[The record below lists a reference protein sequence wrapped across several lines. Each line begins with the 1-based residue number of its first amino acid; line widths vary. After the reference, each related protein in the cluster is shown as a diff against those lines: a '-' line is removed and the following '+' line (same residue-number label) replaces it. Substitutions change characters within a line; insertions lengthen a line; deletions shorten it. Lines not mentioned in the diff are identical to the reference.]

1 MGWDLALTATATY
14 AKPEQFET
22 FRRHLDA
29 AWIEEALAA
38 TGTATVRRRRLPVE
52 EVVWVVL
59 GMALFR
65 DRPIEDVVS
74 KLDLALPGGG
84 GTVARSSVS
93 EARGRLGSEPMK
105 WLFERSA
112 SQWAE
117 ASATAHRWRG
127 LALYGIDGSSLRVPD
142 TPENREHFGG
152 QSGRK
157 GSESGYPM
165 ARIVA
170 LMVLRSHLLAGVW
183 FGPYG
188 GTHELEPAKEL
199 RTAIPDNSL
208 TVLDRGFLAAPML
221 IGIATGGQNRHW
233 LTRARSSN
241 KWRVV
246 RRLSR
251 GDEIIEMDVSRHA
264 RGQDPSLPRTWTMRA
279 IRYQRKGFRPQ
290 TLLTSLLD
298 AKRYPAEEII
308 ALYHERW
315 ELELGY
321 DELKTELLDREEAI
335 RSRTREGV
343 EQELWGIL
351 LAYNLV
357 RLEMERVAKTAKVE
371 PTRISFVESLRL
383 IRDEW
388 AWLSVTSPGAIPK
401 RLASMRANIKRY
413 ILPPRR
419 PKRVY
424 PRAVKIK
431 MSNYDRKRPRVET
444 KLKGRRRETGGPP
457 DQAGR

>member
-1 MGWDLALTATATY
+1 MGWDRALAATAAY

-29 AWIEEALAA
+29 TWIDQALAV

-74 KLDLALPGGG
+74 KLDLALPGGS
-84 GTVARSSVS
+84 GTIARSSVA
-93 EARGRLGSEPMK
+93 EARARLGSEPMK

-112 SQWAE
+112 TAWAT
-117 ASATAHRWRG
+117 ASAAAHRWRG
-127 LALYGIDGSSLRVPD
+127 LTLYGMDGSCLRVPD
-142 TPENREHFGG
+142 TPENRAHFGG

-170 LMVLRSHLLAGVW
+170 LMVLRSHVLAAVG

-188 GTHELEPAKEL
+188 GTNELDHAKDM
-199 RTAIPDNSL
+199 RAMIPNDSL
-208 TVLDRGFLAAPML
+208 TVLDRGFLAASML
-221 IGIATGGQNRHW
+221 LGIQGEGRNRHW
-233 LTRARSSN
+233 LTRARSTN
-241 KWRVV
+241 TWRVLK
-246 RRLSR
+246 RLGK
-251 GDEIIEMDVSRHA
+251 GDDLVEMDVSRHA
-264 RGQDPSLPRTWTMRA
+264 RTQDPSLPRTWTMRA

-290 TLLTSLLD
+290 ILLTSLVD
-298 AKRYPAEEII
+298 QEQHPADEIV

-321 DELKTELLDREEAI
+321 DELKTELLDREETI
-335 RSRTREGV
+335 RSKTRQGV

-357 RLEMERVAKTAKVE
+357 RLEMERVAKAAKVE

-401 RLASMRANIKRY
+401 RLASMRANLKRY

-419 PKRVY
+419 PKRGY

-431 MSNYDRKRPRVET
+431 MSNYDRKRPKAELR
-444 KLKGRRRETGGPP
+444 KK
-457 DQAGR
+457 

>member
-1 MGWDLALTATATY
+1 MGWDRAFAAAATY

-22 FRRHLDA
+22 FRRHIDA
-29 AWIEEALAA
+29 AWIEQALVA

-84 GTVARSSVS
+84 GTIARSSVS
-93 EARGRLGSEPMK
+93 QARARLGSEPMK

-112 SQWAE
+112 SAWAHS
-117 ASATAHRWRG
+117 SADAHRWRG
-127 LALYGIDGSSLRVPD
+127 LALYGMDGSCARVPD
-142 TPENREHFGG
+142 TQENREHFGG

-157 GSESGYPM
+157 GTESGYPM

-188 GTHELEPAKEL
+188 GTNELEHAKEL
-199 RTAIPDNSL
+199 RGSVPDNSL

-221 IGIATGGQNRHW
+221 LGIETAGQNRHW
-233 LTRARSSN
+233 LTRAKSN
-241 KWRVV
+241 SKWRVLQ
-246 RRLSR
+246 RLGK
-251 GDEIIEMDVSRHA
+251 GDELVEMDVSRHA
-264 RGQDPSLPRTWTMRA
+264 RRQDASLPRTWTMRA
-279 IRYQRKGFRPQ
+279 IRYHRKGFRPQ

-298 AKRYPAEEII
+298 AKQYPAGEVI

-321 DELKTELLDREEAI
+321 DELKTELLDREETI
-335 RSRTREGV
+335 RSKTREGV
-343 EQELWGIL
+343 EQELWGVL

-357 RLEMERVAKTAKVE
+357 RLEMERVAKSAKVE

-388 AWLSVTSPGAIPK
+388 VWLSVTSPGAIPK
-401 RLASMRANIKRY
+401 RLASLRANLKRY

-419 PKRVY
+419 PKRLY

-431 MSNYDRKRPRVET
+431 MSNYDRKRPRVEVQ
-444 KLKGRRRETGGPP
+444 KK
-457 DQAGR
+457 

>member
-1 MGWDLALTATATY
+1 MGWDLALAATATY

-22 FRRHLDA
+22 FRRHIDP
-29 AWIEEALAA
+29 AWIEQALTA

-65 DRPIEDVVS
+65 DRAIEDVVS

-84 GTVARSSVS
+84 GTISRSSVS

-105 WLFERSA
+105 WLFERT
-112 SQWAE
+112 
-117 ASATAHRWRG
+117 ASAWADPSAAAHRWRG
-127 LALYGIDGSSLRVPD
+127 LALYGMDGSCVRVPD
-142 TPENREHFGG
+142 TAENRAHFGG
-152 QSGRK
+152 QPGRK
-157 GSESGYPM
+157 GTESGYPM

-188 GTHELEPAKEL
+188 GTNELEHAKEL
-199 RTAIPDNSL
+199 RASVPDDSL
-208 TVLDRGFLAAPML
+208 TILDRGFLASSML
-221 IGIATGGQNRHW
+221 LGIQSDGHNRHW
-233 LTRARSSN
+233 LTRAKSN
-241 KWRVV
+241 SKWRVL
-246 RRLSR
+246 RRLGK
-251 GDEIIEMDVSRHA
+251 GDELVEMDVSRHA
-264 RGQDPSLPRTWTMRA
+264 RSQDPSLPRIWTMRA
-279 IRYQRKGFRPQ
+279 IRYHRKGFRPQ

-298 AKRYPAEEII
+298 AKSYPADEIV

-335 RSRTREGV
+335 RSKTRQGV
-343 EQELWGIL
+343 EQELWGVL

-357 RLEMERVAKTAKVE
+357 RLEMERVAKAAKVE

-388 AWLSVTSPGAIPK
+388 LWLSVASPGAIPK

-419 PKRVY
+419 PKRLY

-431 MSNYDRKRPRVET
+431 MSNDDRKRPRVET
-444 KLKGRRRETGGPP
+444 EKK
-457 DQAGR
+457 

>member
-1 MGWDLALTATATY
+1 MGWDRALAATATY

-22 FRRHLDA
+22 FRRHIDA
-29 AWIEEALAA
+29 AWIEEALTA

-74 KLDLALPGGG
+74 KLDLALPGSG

-93 EARGRLGSEPMK
+93 QARSRLGSEPMR

-112 SQWAE
+112 SAWART
-117 ASATAHRWRG
+117 SADAHRWRG

-142 TPENREHFGG
+142 TPENRGYFGG

-157 GSESGYPM
+157 GTESGYPM
-165 ARIVA
+165 VRVVA

-188 GTHELEPAKEL
+188 GTNELGPAKEL
-199 RTAIPDNSL
+199 QACIPTESL
-208 TVLDRGFLAAPML
+208 TVVDRGFLAASML
-221 IGIATGGQNRHW
+221 LGIQSGQNRHW
-233 LTRARSSN
+233 LTRAKSSS
-241 KWRVV
+241 KWRVLK
-246 RRLSR
+246 RLGR
-251 GDEIIEMDVSRHA
+251 GDEIVEMDVSRHA

-290 TLLTSLLD
+290 TLFTSLLD
-298 AKRYPAEEII
+298 AKQYPADEII

-335 RSRTREGV
+335 RSKTRDGV

-357 RLEMERVAKTAKVE
+357 RLEMARVAKAAKVE

-401 RLASMRANIKRY
+401 RLASMRANVKRY

-419 PKRVY
+419 PKRIY
-424 PRAVKIK
+424 PRVVKIK
-431 MSNYDRKRPRVET
+431 MSGYDRKRPLVERA
-444 KLKGRRRETGGPP
+444 K
-457 DQAGR
+457 

>member
-1 MGWDLALTATATY
+1 
-14 AKPEQFET
+14 
-22 FRRHLDA
+22 
-29 AWIEEALAA
+29 
-38 TGTATVRRRRLPVE
+38 
-52 EVVWVVL
+52 
-59 GMALFR
+59 
-65 DRPIEDVVS
+65 
-74 KLDLALPGGG
+74 
-84 GTVARSSVS
+84 
-93 EARGRLGSEPMK
+93 MK

-112 SQWAE
+112 SAWAH
-117 ASATAHRWRG
+117 ASADTHRWRG

-142 TPENREHFGG
+142 TAENRAHFGG

-157 GSESGYPM
+157 DSQSGYPM

-188 GTHELEPAKEL
+188 GTHELAPAKEL
-199 RTAIPDNSL
+199 QTAVPDDSL
-208 TVLDRGFLAAPML
+208 TVVDRGFLAAPML
-221 IGIATGGQNRHW
+221 LGITTAGRNRHW
-233 LTRARSSN
+233 LTRAKSTT
-241 KWRVV
+241 KWRAL
-246 RRLSR
+246 RRLGK
-251 GDEIIEMDVSRHA
+251 GDELVEMDVSRHA
-264 RGQDPSLPRTWTMRA
+264 RSQDPSLPRTWTLRA
-279 IRYQRKGFRPQ
+279 IRYQRKGFAPQ

-298 AKRYPAEEII
+298 AEEYPADELV

-335 RSRTREGV
+335 RSKTRAGV
-343 EQELWGIL
+343 EQELWGIV

-357 RLEMERVAKTAKVE
+357 RLEMQRVAKSAKVE

-383 IRDEW
+383 ICDEW
-388 AWLSVTSPGAIPK
+388 MWLSVTSPGAIPK

-419 PKRVY
+419 PKRLY

-431 MSNYDRKRPRVET
+431 MSSYDRKRPAVET
-444 KLKGRRRETGGPP
+444 AAK
-457 DQAGR
+457 

>member
-1 MGWDLALTATATY
+1 MGLDLALAATATY

-22 FRRHLDA
+22 FRRHIDA
-29 AWIEEALAA
+29 AWIEEALAV
-38 TGTATVRRRRLPVE
+38 TGTATVRRRRLPAE

-74 KLDLALPGGG
+74 KLELALPGGG
-84 GTVARSSVS
+84 GTVARSSIS
-93 EARGRLGSEPMK
+93 QARARLGSEPMK
-105 WLFERSA
+105 WLFERTA
-112 SQWAE
+112 STWAH
-117 ASATAHRWRG
+117 ASAGAHRWRG
-127 LALYGIDGSSLRVPD
+127 LALYGIDGSSLRIAD

-183 FGPYG
+183 LGPYE
-188 GTHELEPAKEL
+188 GTHELEPAKQL
-199 RTAIPDNSL
+199 RRSIPDDSL
-208 TVLDRGFLAAPML
+208 TVLDRGFLAASML
-221 IGIATGGQNRHW
+221 LGIETGAQNRHW
-233 LTRARSSN
+233 LTRAKSSS
-241 KWRVV
+241 KWRVL
-246 RRLSR
+246 RRLGK
-251 GDEIIEMDVSRHA
+251 GDEVVEMDVSRAA
-264 RGQDPSLPRTWTMRA
+264 RSQDASLPSTWTMRA
-279 IRYQRKGFRPQ
+279 IRYQRRGFRPQ

-298 AKRYPAEEII
+298 AEQYPSDEII

-335 RSRTREGV
+335 RSKTRKGV
-343 EQELWGIL
+343 EQELWGL
-351 LAYNLV
+351 LLTYNLV
-357 RLEMERVAKTAKVE
+357 RLEMERIAKSANVE

-388 AWLSVTSPGAIPK
+388 AWLSVASPGAIPK

-419 PKRVY
+419 PKRLY
-424 PRAVKIK
+424 PRVVKIK
-431 MSNYDRKRPRVET
+431 MSNYDRKRPSVER
-444 KLKGRRRETGGPP
+444 LK
-457 DQAGR
+457 

>member
-1 MGWDLALTATATY
+1 MGWDLALAATATY
-14 AKPEQFET
+14 AKPERFET
-22 FRRHLDA
+22 FRRHIDP
-29 AWIEEALAA
+29 AWIESALTA

-59 GMALFR
+59 GMALYR
-65 DRPIEDVVS
+65 DRPIEDIVS
-74 KLDLALPGGG
+74 KLDLALPGGS
-84 GTVARSSVS
+84 GTIARSSIS
-93 EARGRLGSEPMK
+93 KARERLGSEPMK
-105 WLFERSA
+105 WLFEQSG
-112 SQWAE
+112 SVWAH
-117 ASATAHRWRG
+117 ASADAHRWRE

-170 LMVLRSHLLAGVW
+170 LMVLRSHLLAGAW
-183 FGPYG
+183 FGSYG
-188 GTHELEPAKEL
+188 GTNELDPAKRL
-199 RTAIPDNSL
+199 RTSIPDDSL
-208 TVLDRGFLAAPML
+208 TIVDRGFLTASML
-221 IGIATGGQNRHW
+221 LGIESGGTNRHW
-233 LTRARSSN
+233 LTRAKSN
-241 KWRVV
+241 SKWRVV
-246 RRLSR
+246 ERLGK
-251 GDEIIEMDVSRHA
+251 GDEVVEMNVSSEA
-264 RGQDPSLPRTWTMRA
+264 RRKDPSLPRTWTMRA

-298 AKRYPAEEII
+298 AEPYPSDEII

-321 DELKTELLDREEAI
+321 DELKTELLEREEAI
-335 RSRTREGV
+335 RSKTREGV
-343 EQELWGIL
+343 EQELWGVL

-357 RLEMERVAKTAKVE
+357 RVEMARIAKQAKVE

-419 PKRVY
+419 RKRVY

-431 MSNYDRKRPRVET
+431 MSSYDRKRPSIEAAKR
-444 KLKGRRRETGGPP
+444 
-457 DQAGR
+457 

>member
-1 MGWDLALTATATY
+1 MEVCFQAAPMGWDRAFVAAATY

-22 FRRHLDA
+22 FRRHIDA
-29 AWIEEALAA
+29 AWIEQALEA

-52 EVVWVVL
+52 EVVWIVL

-65 DRPIEDVVS
+65 DRPIEDVVA
-74 KLDLALPGGG
+74 KLDLAMPGSG
-84 GTVARSSVS
+84 GTIAKSSVS
-93 EARGRLGSEPMK
+93 AARGRLGSEPMK

-112 SQWAE
+112 SAWAH
-117 ASATAHRWRG
+117 ASAEAHRWRG

-142 TPENREHFGG
+142 TEENRAHFGG

-170 LMVLRSHLLAGVW
+170 LMVLRTHLLAGAW

-188 GTHELEPAKEL
+188 GSSELEPAKEL
-199 RTAIPDNSL
+199 RVEIPGDSL
-208 TVLDRGFLAAPML
+208 TLLDRGFFAATML
-221 IGIATGGQNRHW
+221 LGIELEGKNRHW
-233 LTRARSSN
+233 LTRARSTN
-241 KWRVV
+241 KWRVLK
-246 RRLSR
+246 RLSK
-251 GDEIIEMDVSRHA
+251 GDELVEMTVSKEA
-264 RGQDPSLPRTWTMRA
+264 RRRDPSLPPTWTMRA

-290 TLLTSLLD
+290 TLLTSLRD
-298 AKRYPAEEII
+298 ANTFPRDE
-308 ALYHERW
+308 LVGVYHERW

-321 DELKTELLDREEAI
+321 DELKTELLDREETI
-335 RSRTREGV
+335 RSKKRDGV

-357 RLEMERVAKTAKVE
+357 RLEMARVAKAAKVE

-383 IRDEW
+383 ICDEW
-388 AWLSVTSPGAIPK
+388 MWLSVTSPGAIPK

-413 ILPPRR
+413 ILAPRR
-419 PKRVY
+419 TKRVY

-431 MSNYDRKRPRVET
+431 MSNYERKRPVVET
-444 KLKGRRRETGGPP
+444 MAK
-457 DQAGR
+457 

>member
-1 MGWDLALTATATY
+1 MGLDLAFAATATY

-22 FRRHLDA
+22 FRRHIDA
-29 AWIEEALAA
+29 GWIEEGLAA

-84 GTVARSSVS
+84 TVARSSVS
-93 EARGRLGSEPMK
+93 QARARLGSEPMK

-112 SQWAE
+112 STWAH
-117 ASATAHRWRG
+117 ASAATHRWRG

-157 GSESGYPM
+157 GTQSGYPM

-170 LMVLRSHLLAGVW
+170 LMVLRSHLLANVW
-183 FGPYG
+183 LGPYG
-188 GTHELEPAKEL
+188 GTHELELGKQL
-199 RTAIPDNSL
+199 CMSIPDNSL
-208 TVLDRGFLAAPML
+208 TVVDRGFLAAPML
-221 IGIATGGQNRHW
+221 LGIQTGAQNRHW
-233 LTRARSSN
+233 LTRAKSSS
-241 KWRVV
+241 KWRVL
-246 RRLSR
+246 RRLSK
-251 GDEIIEMDVSRHA
+251 GDEIVEMDVSRHA
-264 RGQDPSLPRTWTMRA
+264 RSQDPSLPRTWTMRA
-279 IRYQRKGFRPQ
+279 IRYHQKGFRPQ

-298 AKRYPAEEII
+298 AEQYPAHEII

-321 DELKTELLDREEAI
+321 DELKTELLDREETI
-335 RSRTREGV
+335 RSKTREGV

-351 LAYNLV
+351 LVYNLI
-357 RLEMERVAKTAKVE
+357 RLEMERVAKSANVA

-419 PKRVY
+419 PKRLY

-431 MSNYDRKRPRVET
+431 MSNYNRKRPSGER
-444 KLKGRRRETGGPP
+444 LK
-457 DQAGR
+457 